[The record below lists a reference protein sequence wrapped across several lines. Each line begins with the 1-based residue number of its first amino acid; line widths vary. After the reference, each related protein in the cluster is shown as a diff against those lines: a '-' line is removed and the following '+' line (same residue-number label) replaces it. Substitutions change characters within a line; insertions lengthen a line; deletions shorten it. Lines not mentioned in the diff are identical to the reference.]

1 MYTVLCICYVKRK
14 SRLCLNLN
22 LHASIFGNHT
32 YGTWVA
38 LEHEPQQR
46 VMVIVG
52 HSGRHVELDQKL
64 FWKLGE
70 GAHIN
75 ICTAKSDVI
84 IR

>member
-52 HSGRHVELDQKL
+52 HSGRHVEFRPKTILEVGGGGTHKYL
-64 FWKLGE
+64 YC
-70 GAHIN
+70 N
-75 ICTAKSDVI
+75 V
-84 IR
+84 